1 MSKAQ
6 HSTVPAP
13 VAEELSR
20 ECVVHFLAEV
30 LQVTGTPD
38 KQEDFQAA
46 LQEYCDGLRPWL
58 EPDDGPPHPRAVFSL
73 FDSCT
78 FDETGDH
85 VSVAFSPEARAL
97 FRAWLRRTK
106 IYCDA
111 GLHTAH
117 VWSN

>member
-6 HSTVPAP
+6 HSNAPTP

-20 ECVVHFLAEV
+20 EYVVQFLAEL

-38 KQEDFQAA
+38 NQEDFQAA

-58 EPDDGPPHPRAVFSL
+58 EPSDGPPNPRAVFSL

-78 FDETGDH
+78 FEETGDH
-85 VSVAFSPEARAL
+85 VSVVLSPEAEAL
-97 FRAWLRRTK
+97 FRAWQRRHR
-106 IYCDA
+106 ISSDA

-117 VWSN
+117 AWSN